1 MMTGFAQDFRYA
13 LRQLSKAPG
22 FAAVAII
29 TLALGI
35 GANTAIFSLLDQ
47 AVLRTLPV
55 KDTDRLAVLQFTGNS
70 SGHVSSRTDDTF
82 YFSYPMYRD
91 LRDRNSA
98 FSGLIATDWTQV
110 GVQWRNQPE
119 LVAAELVSGNYF
131 DVLGVQPILGR
142 VLVAS
147 DDLVPDA
154 NPVVVLSFSY
164 WQRRFGAEPS
174 VVNQSLLVN
183 GRPFTVIG
191 VAASGFHSVVMG
203 DTPDLFAPM
212 TMKAEVMPGLKDLE
226 DRTSRWLNIVGK
238 LKPGLTLEQAEAGV
252 NPLWYSIRADELK
265 QRAHSTE
272 QFKEGFLTK
281 SHLFVRAGAKGFSP
295 LRGDVQEPLLIIMA
309 MVGLVALMACAN
321 VGSLLLVRAAG
332 RLREM
337 SVRYALGAK
346 RARVVQQ
353 LLVEGLLLGLA
364 GGALGIAIAPS
375 ISAWLINMIWSS
387 TLGDLPFSSHPD
399 LRILLFNFSL
409 ALLVSLI
416 FSLAPA
422 AQFWRPNLAPA
433 LKQQAMTAGSGPLR
447 FRRISVAV
455 QIGLS
460 ILVLV
465 GAGLFVRT
473 LHNLKSLNVG
483 FATDHL
489 VTFGVQPTLAGY
501 RPEQTRDLHTKVLQ
515 MLAGL
520 PGVRSVAATNDPE
533 LANDDHQNN
542 ITLAGYTEKENE
554 DMTVESPSVSPGYF
568 SAMGMPL
575 LAGRELTDQDR
586 DGTLKVAVVN
596 ESFAR
601 HYFGDPQRALGH
613 YYCKGGGMTVKPD
626 TEIVGVVKDA
636 KHGSVRQEITRTTF
650 TPYLQY
656 ANLDHMTFYVR
667 TWQSPESAE
676 ATLRRAMQT
685 LDSKLVLDNFRTMQE
700 QIDDN
705 LIAERVIAT
714 LASAF
719 GVLAVLM
726 AAVGLYGVLAYS
738 TAQRT
743 REIGIRI
750 ALGAARGSV
759 MRMVLVEV
767 LWLAGISI
775 AVAEPA
781 SLLLTWAARSQ
792 LFGISSSDP
801 LTLVV
806 VTALVAAIAL
816 TSALLPARRAANTD
830 PMVALRYE

>member
-1 MMTGFAQDFRYA
+1 MMTGLAQDFRYA
-13 LRQLSKAPG
+13 LRQLGKAPG

-47 AVLRTLPV
+47 ALLRNLQV
-55 KDTDRLAVLQFTGNS
+55 KDADRLVILQSLGSFN
-70 SGHVSSRTDDTF
+70 GHTSSRTDENF
-82 YFSYPMYRD
+82 SFSYPMYRD
-91 LRDRNSA
+91 LRDHNSV
-98 FSGLIATDWTQV
+98 FSGLIATSWAQV
-110 GVQWRNQPE
+110 GVQWHNQPE

-131 DVLGVQPILGR
+131 DVLGVQPVLGR

-147 DDLVPDA
+147 DDVVPDA
-154 NPVVVLSFSY
+154 NPVIVLSFNY
-164 WQRRFGAEPS
+164 WQRRFGADQA
-174 VVNQSLLVN
+174 VVNQSILVN
-183 GRPFTVIG
+183 GRPFTILG
-191 VAASGFHSVVMG
+191 VVPPGFHSVVMG
-203 DTPDLFAPM
+203 DTPDVFVPI
-212 TMKAEVMPGLKDLE
+212 TMKSEIRPGITDLLE
-226 DRTSRWLNIVGK
+226 RKSRWLNIIGK
-238 LKPGLTLEQAEAGV
+238 LQPGLTREQAEAGI
-252 NPLWYSIRADELK
+252 NPVWYSIRAEELK
-265 QRAHSTE
+265 QRAHTSDS
-272 QFKEGFLTK
+272 FKESFLTK
-281 SHLFVRAGAKGFSP
+281 SHLFVRDGAKGFSP
-295 LRGDVQEPLLIIMA
+295 LRSHIQEPLLIIMA
-309 MVGLVALMACAN
+309 MVGLVALMACVN

-332 RLREM
+332 RIREM
-337 SVRYALGAK
+337 SVRYALGAR

-375 ISAWLINMIWSS
+375 ISAWLINMIWSR
-387 TLGDLPFSSHPD
+387 TTGDLPFSSHPD

-447 FRRISVAV
+447 FRRFSVAV

-460 ILVLV
+460 ILVLM

-483 FATDHL
+483 FETDHL

-501 RPEQTRDLHTKVLQ
+501 RPDQARDLETRVLQ
-515 MLAGL
+515 TLAEL
-520 PGVRSVAATNDPE
+520 PGVRSAAGTTDPE
-533 LANDDHQNN
+533 LADTNISNN

-554 DMTVESPSVSPGYF
+554 DMNVESPRVSPGYF
-568 SAMGMPL
+568 STMRMTL
-575 LAGRELTDQDR
+575 IAGREFTGQDR
-586 DGTLKVAVVN
+586 DSSHKVAVVN

-601 HYFGDPQRALGH
+601 HYFGEPQRAIGH
-613 YYCKGGGMTVKPD
+613 YYGKGGGQASID

-636 KHGSVRQEITRTTF
+636 KHTGVRQEITRTTF
-650 TPYLQY
+650 TPYLQESDPG
-656 ANLDHMTFYVR
+656 AMVFYVR

-676 ATLRRAMQT
+676 ATIRRAMQT
-685 LDSKLVLDNFRTMQE
+685 LDSKLVLDNFKTMQE
-700 QIDDN
+700 QIDDI
-705 LIAERVIAT
+705 LTDERVIAI
-714 LASAF
+714 LASSF
-719 GVLAVLM
+719 GILAVLM

-750 ALGAARGSV
+750 ALGAARTSV

-775 AVAEPA
+775 AFALPA
-781 SLLLTWAARSQ
+781 SLLLTHAARSQ

-806 VTALVAAIAL
+806 VTLLVAVVAL
-816 TSALLPARRAANTD
+816 ASALLPARRAAKTD
-830 PMVALRYE
+830 PIVALRYE

>member
-1 MMTGFAQDFRYA
+1 MMTGFTQDFRYA

-22 FAAVAII
+22 FAAVAIV

-55 KDTDRLAVLQFTGNS
+55 KDTDRLAVLQFTGNG

-131 DVLGVQPILGR
+131 DVLGVQPALGR

-154 NPVVVLSFSY
+154 NPVVVLSFTY
-164 WQRRFGAEPS
+164 WQRRFGADPA
-174 VVNQSLLVN
+174 VVNQRLLVN

-191 VAASGFHSVVMG
+191 VAAPGFHSVVMG

-238 LKPGLTLEQAEAGV
+238 LKPGLTREQAEASI

-272 QFKEGFLTK
+272 QFKESFLTK
-281 SHLFVRAGAKGFSP
+281 SHVFVRAGAKGFSP

-346 RARVVQQ
+346 RSRVVQQ

-375 ISAWLINMIWSS
+375 ISAWLIKMIWSS
-387 TLGDLPFSSHPD
+387 TPGDLPFSSHPD

-483 FATDHL
+483 FTTDHL

-501 RPEQTRDLHTKVLQ
+501 RPEQTRDLDTKVLQ

-554 DMTVESPSVSPGYF
+554 DMNVESPSVSPGYF

-575 LAGRELTDQDR
+575 LAGRELTVQDR

-613 YYCKGGGMTVKPD
+613 YYCKGGGISVKPD
-626 TEIVGVVKDA
+626 TEIIGVVKDA
-636 KHGSVRQEITRTTF
+636 KHGSVRDAITRTTF

-656 ANLDHMTFYVR
+656 TNLDHMTFYVR

-676 ATLRRAMQT
+676 ATLRQAMQT

-750 ALGAARGSV
+750 ALGAARSSV

-775 AVAEPA
+775 AVALPA

-801 LTLVV
+801 LTLAV
-806 VTALVAAIAL
+806 VTLLVAAVAL
-816 TSALLPARRAANTD
+816 ASALLPARRAARTD
-830 PMVALRYE
+830 PMKALRYE

>member
-1 MMTGFAQDFRYA
+1 MMTGFTQDFRYA

-47 AVLRTLPV
+47 ALLRTLPV
-55 KDTDRLAVLQFTGNS
+55 KDTDRLAVLQFTGNG

-98 FSGLIATDWTQV
+98 FSGLIATDWAQV

-131 DVLGVQPILGR
+131 DVLGVQPALGR

-164 WQRRFGAEPS
+164 WQRRLGGDPA
-174 VVNQSLLVN
+174 VVNQSILIN

-191 VAASGFHSVVMG
+191 VAAPGFHSVVMG
-203 DTPDLFAPM
+203 DTPDVFAPM

-238 LKPGLTLEQAEAGV
+238 LKPGLSRELAEASI

-265 QRAHSTE
+265 QREHSSE
-272 QFKEGFLTK
+272 HFKESFLSK
-281 SHLFVRAGAKGFSP
+281 SHLFVRDGAKGLSP

-364 GGALGIAIAPS
+364 GAALGIAIAPS

-387 TLGDLPFSSHPD
+387 TPEDLPFSSHPD

-483 FATDHL
+483 FETDHL
-489 VTFGVQPTLAGY
+489 VTFGIQPTLAGY
-501 RPEQTRDLHTKVLQ
+501 RPEQTRDLDTRVLQ
-515 MLAGL
+515 TLAGL

-575 LAGRELTDQDR
+575 LAGRELNDQDR

-601 HYFGDPQRALGH
+601 HYFGEPQRAVGH
-613 YYCKGGGMTVKPD
+613 YYCKGGGTTVKPD

-636 KHGSVRQEITRTTF
+636 KHGSVREEITRTTF
-650 TPYLQY
+650 TPYLQNT
-656 ANLDHMTFYVR
+656 NLDHMTFYVR

-775 AVAEPA
+775 AVALPA
-781 SLLLTWAARSQ
+781 SLLLTRAARSQ

-806 VTALVAAIAL
+806 VTVLVAAVAL
-816 TSALLPARRAANTD
+816 ASALLPARRAAKTD

>member
-1 MMTGFAQDFRYA
+1 MIGFAQDFRYA
-13 LRQLSKAPG
+13 LRQLGKAPG

-47 AVLRTLPV
+47 ALLRTLPV
-55 KDTDRLAVLQFTGNS
+55 KDADRLVILQFTGS
-70 SGHVSSRTDDTF
+70 FKGHTSSRIDDSF

-91 LRDRNSA
+91 LRDHNSV

-131 DVLGVQPILGR
+131 EMLGVQPALGR
-142 VLVAS
+142 VLDPS
-147 DDLVPDA
+147 DDLVADA

-164 WQRRFGAEPS
+164 WKRRFGSDPA

-183 GRPFTVIG
+183 GHPFTILG
-191 VAASGFHSVVMG
+191 VAPPGFHSVVMG
-203 DTPDLFAPM
+203 DTPDLFTPM
-212 TMKAEVMPGLKDLE
+212 TMIAEIKPGAWLLE
-226 DRTSRWLNIVGK
+226 DRKSAWLNIIGK
-238 LKPGLTLEQAEAGV
+238 LPPGLTIEQAEAGI

-265 QRAHSTE
+265 ERGHNSE
-272 QFKEGFLTK
+272 SFRESFLTK
-281 SHLFVRAGAKGFSP
+281 SHLFVRDGAKGFSP
-295 LRGDVQEPLLIIMA
+295 LRSQVREPLLIIMA
-309 MVGLVALMACAN
+309 MVALVALMACAN

-332 RLREM
+332 RIREM

-364 GGALGIAIAPS
+364 GGVIGIAIAPQ
-375 ISAWLINMIWSS
+375 ISSWLIKMMWS
-387 TLGDLPFSSHPD
+387 TTAGDLPFSSHPD

-422 AQFWRPNLAPA
+422 VQFWRPNLAPA

-460 ILVLV
+460 IFVLM

-483 FATDHL
+483 FVTDDL
-489 VTFGVQPTLAGY
+489 VTFGIQPTLAGY
-501 RPEQTRDLHTKVLQ
+501 RPQQTRDLDARVLQ
-515 MLAGL
+515 TLEGL
-520 PGVRSVAATNDPE
+520 PGVRSVGATTDRE
-533 LANDDHQNN
+533 LADTNHSGN
-542 ITLAGYTEKENE
+542 ITLTGYVAKENE
-554 DMTVESPSVSPGYF
+554 DMDVESPSVSPGYF

-575 LAGRELTDQDR
+575 LAGRDFTYQDR
-586 DGTLKVAVVN
+586 EGTHKVAVVN
-596 ESFAR
+596 EIFAR
-601 HYFGDPQRALGH
+601 HYFGEPQRAIGN
-613 YYCKGGGMTVKPD
+613 YYCKGAGDVKPD
-626 TEIVGVVKDA
+626 TEIVGVVRDA
-636 KHGSVRQEITRTTF
+636 KHTSVREEIKRTTF
-650 TPYLQY
+650 TPYLQEPNPG
-656 ANLDHMTFYVR
+656 AMTFYVR
-667 TWQSPESAE
+667 SWQSPESAE
-676 ATLRRAMQT
+676 GTIRNAMQA
-685 LDSKLVLDNFRTMQE
+685 LDSRLVLDDFRTMQE
-700 QIDDN
+700 QIDDSLTN
-705 LIAERVIAT
+705 ERVIAI
-714 LASAF
+714 LASTF
-719 GVLAVLM
+719 GALAVLM

-775 AVAEPA
+775 AVAIPA
-781 SLLLTWAARSQ
+781 SLLLTRAARSQ
-792 LFGISSSDP
+792 LFGISSGDP
-801 LTLVV
+801 ITLVV
-806 VTALVAAIAL
+806 VTLVVAAVAL
-816 TSALLPARRAANTD
+816 ASALLPARRAAKTD
-830 PMVALRYE
+830 PIVALRYE

>member
-1 MMTGFAQDFRYA
+1 MMTGFTQDLRYA
-13 LRQLSKAPG
+13 LRQLGKSPG

-47 AVLRTLPV
+47 ALLRSLPV
-55 KDTDRLAVLQFTGNS
+55 KEADRLTVLQFTGNG
-70 SGHVSSRTDDTF
+70 SGHVSSRTDDSF

-91 LRDRNSA
+91 LRDHNSV
-98 FSGLIATDWTQV
+98 FSGLIATDWAPV
-110 GVQWRNQPE
+110 GVQWHNQPE
-119 LVAAELVSGNYF
+119 LVDAELVSGNYF
-131 DVLGVQPILGR
+131 DVLGVQPALGR
-142 VLVAS
+142 VFVAS
-147 DDLVPDA
+147 DDVVPDA

-164 WQRRFGAEPS
+164 WRRRFGTDPA
-174 VVNQSLLVN
+174 VVNQSILVN
-183 GRPFTVIG
+183 GHPFTILG
-191 VAASGFHSVVMG
+191 VAPPGFHSVVTG
-203 DTPDLFAPM
+203 DTPDIFAPM
-212 TMKAEVMPGLKDLE
+212 TMKAEIRPGFKDLE

-238 LKPGLTLEQAEAGV
+238 LKPGLSRQQAEAGV

-265 QRAHSTE
+265 QRGHSSE
-272 QFKEGFLTK
+272 HFRESFLTK
-281 SHLFVRAGAKGFSP
+281 SRLFVRDGAKGFSP
-295 LRGDVQEPLLIIMA
+295 LRSDTQEPLLIIMA

-332 RLREM
+332 RIREM

-364 GGALGIAIAPS
+364 GGAAGIAIAPRV
-375 ISAWLINMIWSS
+375 SAWLINTIWSS
-387 TLGDLPFSSHPD
+387 THGDLPFSSHPD

-409 ALLVSLI
+409 ALVVSLI

-433 LKQQAMTAGSGPLR
+433 LKQQVMTAGSGPLR

-483 FATDHL
+483 FETDHL
-489 VTFGVQPTLAGY
+489 VTFGIQPTLAGY
-501 RPEQTRDLHTKVLQ
+501 EPEQTRGLDQRVLQ
-515 MLAGL
+515 MLAGR
-520 PGVRSVAATNDPE
+520 PGVRSVAGTTDPE
-533 LANDDHQNN
+533 LADDNSSNN
-542 ITLAGYTEKENE
+542 ITLAGYTAKENE
-554 DMTVESPSVSPGYF
+554 NMNVESSSVSPGYF
-568 SAMGMPL
+568 SRMGMPL
-575 LAGRELTDQDR
+575 LAGRELSDQDR
-586 DGTLKVAVVN
+586 DGSQKVAVVN

-601 HYFGDPQRALGH
+601 HYFAEPQQAVGH
-613 YYCKGGGMTVKPD
+613 YYCKGGGGDRKPD

-636 KHGSVRQEITRTTF
+636 KHTGVRQDIVRTIF
-650 TPYLQY
+650 TPYLQEP
-656 ANLDHMTFYVR
+656 DPGGMTFYVR

-705 LIAERVIAT
+705 LTAERVIAI

-719 GVLAVLM
+719 GLLAVLM

-738 TAQRT
+738 TSQRT

-750 ALGAARGSV
+750 ALGAARTSV

-767 LWLAGISI
+767 LWLAGVSI
-775 AVAEPA
+775 AFALPA
-781 SLLLTWAARSQ
+781 SLLLTRAARSQ

-806 VTALVAAIAL
+806 VTLLVAVVAL
-816 TSALLPARRAANTD
+816 ASALLPARRAAKTD
-830 PMVALRYE
+830 PIVALRYE